1 MQLLG
6 FISLKPDQDADSYET
21 WVREV
26 VHPAA
31 MALPSITRYDVYKVD
46 GPFRPGG
53 AVPYQFIEVV
63 TITSVNEV
71 RRDFARPEIA
81 SLLAEFAT
89 RRTPCSWLE
98 INSRSVGACRC
109 HRWRD
114 LELATGRSAGRTR
127 CPVATS

>member
-6 FISLKPDQDADSYET
+6 FITLKPNENADSYEH

-31 MALPSITRYDVYKVD
+31 IALPSISRYDVYRVT

-53 AVPYQFIEVV
+53 EVPYHFTEVV
-63 TITSVNEV
+63 TITSLDEV

-81 SLLAEFAT
+81 RLLADFAT
-89 RRTPCSWLE
+89 RADAVFL
-98 INSRSVGACRC
+98 VG
-109 HRWRD
+109 
-114 LELATGRSAGRTR
+114 EQIS
-127 CPVATS
+127 